1 MKEVLYVPIEG
12 EILSTSLYELELSVR
27 ATHALNKTGIKTISD
42 FMLFGPEKLCRVKNV
57 GKKTIYEIGNAIQEM
72 ITKGKCK
79 DREEILS
86 ERQNSECSKTDDPI
100 LPFEEQIKTSFD
112 EKLLNTPIEELN
124 LPARAFNGLKNAGLK
139 TIKDVV
145 DFGFHTLMAKK
156 NVGRKTVTD
165 IKNAILA
172 VQRTQMEKKGEV
184 SFVNTYGSIISSI
197 TPKYLPIIEA
207 RFGYDGKCKTLEEI
221 GSAIGITRERVR
233 QIIEKGLRQITYHKR
248 KEEMQSLIENIEKLL
263 FQYKGVVS
271 FSDMAKDV
279 YFISGNRK
287 QLQFIINLIVEIYK
301 ERYRIIDEYFLTNL
315 SDDEINI
322 FQSKLREIA
331 LRHRFPI
338 DEKALLENILSV
350 SGTISKD
357 YLSYCLLYKDHAK
370 ISGGRVLYV
379 GRLSLPEKVKLLLG
393 DVDRPVHFSEI
404 ASLYKEHYGDST
416 SKTSTFEHAIHA
428 RIGDYKDFI
437 IVGPGTFM
445 LREKFKLPDNI
456 NEIVT
461 ASKGILLSVKNISDT
476 KFLINELSKRNINIG
491 TLNAYSLK
499 RILIEYPGFISYRKF
514 EIGIEGLADKHERKP
529 LNALIL
535 DILSSGGTPLH
546 TKKIW
551 KELQKQRGFPE
562 YAIAQRLAD
571 DQNFIRVAPATYT
584 ISKNI
589 IHYEEKRKIIISFAK
604 EWITFKKST
613 ISSFFVSVVLKETE
627 KIKDLSLG
635 LVEHIL
641 ATCPEFIRLSNGF
654 YDLVENK
661 HDA

>member
-1 MKEVLYVPIEG
+1 MKEVLYMPIKG
-12 EILSTSLYELELSVR
+12 EILSASICELELSVR
-27 ATHALNKTGIKTISD
+27 ATHALNKTGIETISD
-42 FMLFGPEKLCRVKNV
+42 FMSFGPVRLCRVKNL
-57 GKKTIYEIGNAIQEM
+57 GKKTIYEIVSAIQKLVED
-72 ITKGKCK
+72 KCK
-79 DREEILS
+79 DIEEVFI

-112 EKLLNTPIEELN
+112 EKLLMIPIEELN
-124 LPARAFNGLKNAGLK
+124 LPARAFNGLKNAGLE

-145 DFGFHTLMAKK
+145 DFGFHALMTKK

-165 IKNAILA
+165 IKNAIWEL
-172 VQRTQMEKKGEV
+172 QKTQIDKKAET
-184 SFVNTYGSIISSI
+184 SLVNVFGSIISSI
-197 TPKYLPIIEA
+197 AAKYLPIIEA

-221 GSAIGITRERVR
+221 GSSIGITRERVR
-233 QIIEKGLRQITYHKR
+233 QIIDKAMRQITHRKR
-248 KEEMQSLIENIEKLL
+248 KEEMQALIENIEKIL

-279 YFISGNRK
+279 YFISGDRK
-287 QLQFIINLIVEIYK
+287 QLRFIINLIVEMHK
-301 ERYRIIDEYFLTNL
+301 ERYRVVDKYFLTNL
-315 SDDEINI
+315 SDDEIDM
-322 FQSKLREIA
+322 FQYKFREIA
-331 LRHRFPI
+331 LRYRFPI

-370 ISGGRVLYV
+370 ISKGKILYI
-379 GRLSLPEKVKLLLG
+379 GRLSLPEKAKLLLS
-393 DVDRPVHFSEI
+393 DVDRPVHFTEI
-404 ASLYKEHYGDST
+404 ASLYKERYGDST
-416 SKTSTFEHAIHA
+416 AKKSTLEHAIHA
-428 RIGDYKDFI
+428 RIGDSKDFI
-437 IVGPGTFM
+437 IVGPGTFL
-445 LREKFKLPDNI
+445 LREKFKVPDNI
-456 NEIVT
+456 NEIV
-461 ASKGILLSVKNISDT
+461 AVSKEILIDVKSISDT
-476 KFLINELSKRNINIG
+476 KFLINELCKRNINIG
-491 TLNAYSLK
+491 NLNAYSLK
-499 RILIEYPGFISYRKF
+499 RILIEHPGFISYRKF

-535 DILSSGGTPLH
+535 DILSSVGTPLH

-589 IHYEEKRKIIISFAK
+589 IHYEEKRTIIISFAK
-604 EWITFKKST
+604 DWITFKNAP

-641 ATCPEFIRLSNGF
+641 ATCPEFICLSNGF

-661 HDA
+661 YDA